1 MNLVLKANISQLA
14 SVNMQS
20 TSCYGVSSNETV
32 MTPMFMDKWQ
42 MVGEDGLAPVG
53 HLGHIAVVVVGVV
66 SDVLCPPVRQLHAVL
81 ALPHPGAVVAL
92 VLLEGRAVVV
102 VVHTVAEVE
111 GEDLRD
117 VIIMRLIMDWRS
129 MHHRDT
135 MA

>member
-1 MNLVLKANISQLA
+1 
-14 SVNMQS
+14 MQS
-20 TSCYGVSSNETV
+20 TGCYGVSSNETV

-102 VVHTVAEVE
+102 VVHAVAELE
-111 GEDLRD
+111 GKDLRN
-117 VIIMRLIMDWRS
+117 VIIVGGIMDLRRN
-129 MHHRDT
+129 MHQRGT
-135 MA
+135 MAQA